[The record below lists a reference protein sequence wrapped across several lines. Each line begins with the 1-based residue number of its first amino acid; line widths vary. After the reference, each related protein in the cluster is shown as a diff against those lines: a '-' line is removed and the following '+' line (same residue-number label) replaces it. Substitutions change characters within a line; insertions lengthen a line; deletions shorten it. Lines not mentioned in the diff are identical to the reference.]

1 MHYTQ
6 VDITGEVQLYVVQ
19 REKTAMHYIEDDIA
33 QDVYLYVVQ
42 VALHT
47 GRHLVRCRCACCAMP
62 PLFVEHQ
69 TKVFIFHV
77 SGFIFTAVAVIL
89 VQV

>member
-19 REKTAMHYIEDDIA
+19 REKTAMHYIEDDITGE
-33 QDVYLYVVQ
+33 VHLYVVQ

-47 GRHLVRCRCACCAMP
+47 G
-62 PLFVEHQ
+62 
-69 TKVFIFHV
+69 
-77 SGFIFTAVAVIL
+77 
-89 VQV
+89 